1 MNLPNKLTVL
11 RMVLVPVFMAVL
23 LLWNRYVA
31 LGIFIF
37 ASLTDFVDGK
47 LARSR
52 GLVTNFG
59 KFMDPLADKLLVLSA
74 MVIFVQEGRMPGWVC
89 MVVIARE
96 LAVSGL
102 RMVAA
107 SNGVVMAAGWSG
119 KIKTACTMVGLCV
132 VIGCIIH
139 DTFNTEARHIATV
152 RNRAV
157 AGVPTHLGR
166 TFRVVRTQACPC
178 LEILPRAQIINIEV
192 YTDALHVLIEGCAG
206 VLLRVV
212 VHVVEVV
219 GIVNCDESRH
229 AGVVGKFDLL
239 LVETVCGKTRRFC
252 LVGVFP
258 PRTVRDNLFIDGY
271 AVDTIRRVRRQKCHF
286 DRLPLRI
293 LISVFQ

>member
-11 RMVLVPVFMAVL
+11 RMALVPVFMAVL

-132 VIGCIIH
+132 MMVPKVADIAIFGSFTVNMLMWIIILV
-139 DTFNTEARHIATV
+139 TTV
-152 RNRAV
+152 V
-157 AGVPTHLGR
+157 SGVEYFAKNGSVL
-166 TFRVVRTQACPC
+166 VR
-178 LEILPRAQIINIEV
+178 EKI
-192 YTDALHVLIEGCAG
+192 
-206 VLLRVV
+206 
-212 VHVVEVV
+212 
-219 GIVNCDESRH
+219 
-229 AGVVGKFDLL
+229 
-239 LVETVCGKTRRFC
+239 
-252 LVGVFP
+252 
-258 PRTVRDNLFIDGY
+258 
-271 AVDTIRRVRRQKCHF
+271 
-286 DRLPLRI
+286 
-293 LISVFQ
+293 

>member
-132 VIGCIIH
+132 MMVPKVADIAIFGSFAVNMLMWIIILV
-139 DTFNTEARHIATV
+139 TTV
-152 RNRAV
+152 V
-157 AGVPTHLGR
+157 SG
-166 TFRVVRTQACPC
+166 
-178 LEILPRAQIINIEV
+178 IE
-192 YTDALHVLIEGCAG
+192 YFAKNGSVLVKEKI
-206 VLLRVV
+206 
-212 VHVVEVV
+212 
-219 GIVNCDESRH
+219 
-229 AGVVGKFDLL
+229 
-239 LVETVCGKTRRFC
+239 
-252 LVGVFP
+252 
-258 PRTVRDNLFIDGY
+258 
-271 AVDTIRRVRRQKCHF
+271 
-286 DRLPLRI
+286 
-293 LISVFQ
+293 

>member
-132 VIGCIIH
+132 MMVPKVADIAIFGSFTVNMLMWIIILV
-139 DTFNTEARHIATV
+139 TTV
-152 RNRAV
+152 VSGIEYFAKNGSV
-157 AGVPTHLGR
+157 L
-166 TFRVVRTQACPC
+166 VR
-178 LEILPRAQIINIEV
+178 EKI
-192 YTDALHVLIEGCAG
+192 
-206 VLLRVV
+206 
-212 VHVVEVV
+212 
-219 GIVNCDESRH
+219 
-229 AGVVGKFDLL
+229 
-239 LVETVCGKTRRFC
+239 
-252 LVGVFP
+252 
-258 PRTVRDNLFIDGY
+258 
-271 AVDTIRRVRRQKCHF
+271 
-286 DRLPLRI
+286 
-293 LISVFQ
+293 